1 MKNKGIFISFEGGEA
16 CGKSTQIKLLK
27 EYVAKLNNSEDFIF
41 VREPGGTPLTE
52 EIRHLLL
59 NYEIDKPLPMT
70 ELLLFCTARVEDV
83 EKIIKPALEKGKIV
97 IADRFYDSTIAYQ
110 GMARKIMNVEQILNL
125 TKLIIG
131 DLKPDLTFYLK
142 LTPEEAFKRKSNIN
156 ERLDRIEKEG
166 LEFHKLVQKGYDY
179 ISKIESER
187 FITIDATKSPEEI
200 SKQIITLLQNKL
212 NH

>member
-1 MKNKGIFISFEGGEA
+1 
-16 CGKSTQIKLLK
+16 
-27 EYVAKLNNSEDFIF
+27 
-41 VREPGGTPLTE
+41 
-52 EIRHLLL
+52 
-59 NYEIDKPLPMT
+59 
-70 ELLLFCTARVEDV
+70 
-83 EKIIKPALEKGKIV
+83 
-97 IADRFYDSTIAYQ
+97 
-110 GMARKIMNVEQILNL
+110 MNVEQILNL